1 MIRPPLVF
9 MNENHGISIKLY
21 FDHFTCICIYFHFI
35 FWTLCRYNINFIN
48 QTSMLTF
55 KLSFNDLPWH
65 LFTRNPDC
73 FFHRYLS
80 MHLLIL
86 WRISHLLVTLISI
99 SLIPLLVLLLRMI
112 GVIMPI
118 RPFSFIYYSNRF
130 HNYRYVLLYACAYKG
145 SIGISFKIADPITH
159 YWSSAEAAA
168 TPY

>member
-112 GVIMPI
+112 GVIMPH
-118 RPFSFIYYSNRF
+118 RPFSFIFYLNVF
-130 HNYRYVLLYACAYKG
+130 HIFLNLLYRCTDIVKL
-145 SIGISFKIADPITH
+145 
-159 YWSSAEAAA
+159 
-168 TPY
+168 